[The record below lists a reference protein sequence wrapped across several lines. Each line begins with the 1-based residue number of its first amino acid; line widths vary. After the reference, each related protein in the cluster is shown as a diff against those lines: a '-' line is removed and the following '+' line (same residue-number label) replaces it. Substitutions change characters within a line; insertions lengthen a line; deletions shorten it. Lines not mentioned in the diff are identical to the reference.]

1 MSVSFDTISKL
12 HPLAIQYSE
21 AGLPIAFHSDIGVAL
36 SIQSAISSE

>member
-21 AGLPIAFHSDIGVAL
+21 AGFHISGSLTGV
-36 SIQSAISSE
+36 